1 MRSSRPDKQRRTSLP
16 VQMGLDFIEENQ
28 YIIAPFEGDIAVESN
43 LFEKLEE
50 KINGLLSRLAELKDE
65 NQQLLEENNRL
76 KQDREGIKGRIDDIL
91 SRLEGV

>member
-28 YIIAPFEGDIAVESN
+28 YIIANFEGGMAVESN

-76 KQDREGIKGRIDDIL
+76 KQDREGMKGRIDGIL